1 MKILQALS
9 LTFALAALSTGVS
22 AASTTGTIR
31 GESRPSEQI
40 VVVNEASGAIVG
52 VMSDAKGH
60 FEATDLPAGQY
71 HVARAS
77 APSKAAG
84 APVLAGRVTDV
95 VLPPTN

>member
-1 MKILQALS
+1 MKIGQALF
-9 LTFALAALSTGVS
+9 LTFALAAFSGGVA

-31 GESRPSEQI
+31 GDARPHEQI

-60 FEATDLPAGQY
+60 FEATDLPTGQY
-71 HVARAS
+71 NVARAN

-95 VLPPTN
+95 VLPPTH